1 VDAAPLSLSLLNIL
15 VACLS
20 LLGIGLPDEERS
32 AAVGL
37 TGDLE
42 QLRFDL
48 EAEMARTFLPPPCV
62 RRNMIPALQAEK

>member
-1 VDAAPLSLSLLNIL
+1 MDAAPLRLAPLNIFI
-15 VACLS
+15 AYIS

-48 EAEMARTFLPPPCV
+48 EAEMARTFLPAP
-62 RRNMIPALQAEK
+62 